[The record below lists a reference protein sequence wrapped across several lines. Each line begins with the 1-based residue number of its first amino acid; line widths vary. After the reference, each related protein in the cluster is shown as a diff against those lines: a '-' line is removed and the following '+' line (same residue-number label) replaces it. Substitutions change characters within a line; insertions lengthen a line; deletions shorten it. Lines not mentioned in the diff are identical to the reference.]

1 MGGGVSGRGSG
12 SGSRSSRVN
21 WDKQN
26 KHEKKSR
33 HYVKG
38 KSYTTIPRDSIQ
50 NFIDKHLTTAQK
62 ISDGKYRVHS
72 NEVIGMYIDK
82 HGVAHPSTNAII
94 VLSKTGSH
102 VYPVRPDGFIED

>member
-26 KHEKKSR
+26 KHDKKSK

-50 NFIDKHLTTAQK
+50 NFISHFDNCMPAVK
-62 ISDGKYRVHS
+62 R
-72 NEVIGMYIDK
+72 
-82 HGVAHPSTNAII
+82 GVDEMGW
-94 VLSKTGSH
+94 V
-102 VYPVRPDGFIED
+102 VYYF